1 MARIDLHLHT
11 TYSDGSF
18 SPHEVVTMAHHAG
31 VSTIAITDH
40 DTTDGLPEA
49 FTRASTFNLHII
61 PGIEISSQF
70 RGKETHILGYFV
82 TWQDPTFQRR
92 LSFMRETRCTR
103 IPKIINKLKQLGVV
117 ITEEEVKDVAG
128 IGSIGRPHIAQVILA
143 KGYVKSVKEAFERYL
158 GHGAAAF
165 VPRDLPDA
173 AEVISWIQEVG
184 GVAVLAHPGWVEE
197 KQNGLSPF
205 CEALKEC
212 GLQGLEVFYST
223 HTSKQISE
231 YLFLAKRLDLL
242 VTGGSD
248 FHGQAKPGVE
258 IGVGRGNLKISEKL
272 LGPLEAARTSK

>member
-1 MARIDLHLHT
+1 
-11 TYSDGSF
+11 
-18 SPHEVVTMAHHAG
+18 MAHHAG

-49 FTRASTFNLHII
+49 FTRASTFNLPII
-61 PGIEISSQF
+61 PGLEISSRF

-92 LSFMRETRCTR
+92 LSFMREARCTR
-103 IPKIINKLKQLGVV
+103 IPKIINKLNQLGVG
-117 ITEEEVKDVAG
+117 ITEEQVKDLAG
-128 IGSIGRPHIAQVILA
+128 IGSVGRPHIAQVILA

-158 GHGAAAF
+158 GHGGTAF
-165 VPRDLPDA
+165 VPRDFPDA
-173 AEVISWIQEVG
+173 AEVISWIREVG

-197 KQNGLSPF
+197 KQKGLSPF

-212 GLQGLEVFYST
+212 GLQGLEVYYST

-231 YLFLAKRLDLL
+231 YLFLAKKLDLL

-248 FHGQAKPGVE
+248 FHGLAKPGVE
-258 IGVGRGNLKISEKL
+258 IGVGRGNLKVSEKL
-272 LGPLEAARTSK
+272 LGPLDAARSNK